1 MAEETEKKEEKK
13 VEPKANGEKKEE
25 TTPLKKLLK
34 KSDVLLM
41 LYPKDEEGY
50 FSASISA
57 KDEITVYKL
66 LRDKKEVKESLVIL
80 LDTSGGNV
88 YSAVK

>member
-1 MAEETEKKEEKK
+1 MAEELEKKEERKA
-13 VEPKANGEKKEE
+13 EPNDEKKEGSSS
-25 TTPLKKLLK
+25 LKTLLE

-57 KDEITVYKL
+57 KDEITIYNL
-66 LRDKKEVKESLVIL
+66 LRNRKETKDSLVIL